1 LLIKKIINFSYSQ
14 KENSTAFEDI
24 CLYLPTF
31 MIIAITVIYLNE
43 QSNSNQQVSTCNNKR
58 IDCEDDYDSR
68 NWEHIYDE
76 VKYQNINV
84 LKDKFQGIPFGIHV

>member
-1 LLIKKIINFSYSQ
+1 
-14 KENSTAFEDI
+14 
-24 CLYLPTF
+24 

-84 LKDKFQGIPFGIHV
+84 LKDKFQGIPFGIHVWIIMKFLYRKSGLFGTILILFFV